1 MRTASGTRAYSVL
14 LVLLALPILPLA
26 ALGCVVKP
34 TWRRGLRARLGF
46 GWPERTRGPVL
57 WTHAAS
63 VGEIEAIVPVVQRWQ
78 RHHPDGSVVLSA
90 LTATGCAHAQRLV
103 PDACVWTFPIDAPGI
118 VGRVVRRVRPD
129 LFLFSENEIWPNLL
143 GVLERDGIPA
153 VQVSGRL
160 SPRAARTLAC
170 FPGFARAVLRRV
182 TCYCVQADEYRGR
195 LVALG
200 VDPARI
206 VVTGSLKGDAR
217 LADPPAFVPGLA
229 ALARPVV
236 IAGSTHPGEDEAV
249 LDAVAALRRLPAAD
263 DALRPLPAVDD
274 ALRRLPAARPLW
286 LLAPRHPERFDAV
299 ASLLER
305 SGVAWVRRSTLPA
318 DASVV
323 AERLRDADVLLL
335 DTIGELAGCYAVA
348 RVAFVGATL
357 VPIGGHNLLEAARC
371 GVPVVVGPHLDTV
384 RRVADRLA
392 AAGAVTV
399 LSNATGLAD
408 AIVAYL
414 DPERRAAAGAAA
426 TRVAAEESGS
436 LDATWRVVEEVGA
449 ARASS
454 AAGAT
459 P

>member
-14 LVLLALPILPLA
+14 LALLALPILPLV
-26 ALGCVVKP
+26 ALGCLVKP
-34 TWRRGLRARLGF
+34 KWRRGLRARLGF

-103 PDACVWTFPIDAPGI
+103 PDACVRTFPIDAPGV

-143 GVLERDGIPA
+143 GVLARDGIPA

-170 FPGFARAVLRRV
+170 FPRFARAVLRRV
-182 TCYCVQADEYRGR
+182 TCFCVQADEHRVR
-195 LVALG
+195 LLALG

-229 ALARPVV
+229 AIERPVV

-249 LDAVAALRRLPAAD
+249 LEAVAA
-263 DALRPLPAVDD
+263 V
-274 ALRRLPAARPLW
+274 RRLPAARPLW
-286 LLAPRHPERFDAV
+286 LFAPRHPERFDAV

-371 GVPVVVGPHLDTV
+371 GVPVVVGPHLETV

-392 AAGAVTV
+392 AAGAATV
-399 LSNATGLAD
+399 LSDATGLAN
-408 AIVAYL
+408 AIAAYL

-449 ARASS
+449 ARTSS
-454 AAGAT
+454 AVGAT